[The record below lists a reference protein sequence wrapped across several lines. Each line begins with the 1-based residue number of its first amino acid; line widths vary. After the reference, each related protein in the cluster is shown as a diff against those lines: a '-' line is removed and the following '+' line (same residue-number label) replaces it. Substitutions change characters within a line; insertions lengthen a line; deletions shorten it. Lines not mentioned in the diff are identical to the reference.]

1 MVELYSRDMRKQLE
15 DLDRPGKRKQADR
28 ERSYAQAKIAIFESS
43 SGEPQE
49 AVREAPEE
57 DSQRA
62 KLKAP
67 MKRAPPTPVFPNS
80 SYHHGTASNFA
91 EAIPNFAEAR
101 PNRVVLLGG
110 MIDSKLTPADH
121 WHIAHMSDKVAV
133 DESHTFTTLHAVSA
147 TNLGLRLL
155 ARTQECVAL
164 SEEVASLKAMVA
176 DLQKRLYCA
185 NQHVEALQRKNEDH
199 VELLQILQVRD
210 NRGKP

>member
-28 ERSYAQAKIAIFESS
+28 ERNYAQAKIAIFGSS

-67 MKRAPPTPVFPNS
+67 MIRAPPNSVFPNS
-80 SYHHGTASNFA
+80 TYHHGTASNFA
-91 EAIPNFAEAR
+91 EAIPICAEAR
-101 PNRVVLLGG
+101 PNRAVLLGG
-110 MIDSKLTPADH
+110 MIGSKLTPADH
-121 WHIAHMSDKVAV
+121 WHIAHRSDKEAV
-133 DESHTFTTLHAVSA
+133 DESHTYTALQAVSA

-155 ARTQECVAL
+155 ARTRECGAL

-185 NQHVEALQRKNEDH
+185 NQYVEELQRKNEDH